1 MISEDWEPQGCLVH
15 ALSALVIVWTVFI
28 WHVLA
33 SIESRISDFN
43 VTVVLASKRHQA
55 GKGINRHNVAN
66 LAGFRLD
73 ASAHVHYSLS
83 RLVASEVAELGTV
96 ELGPNRRLDDQPVA
110 AD

>member
-15 ALSALVIVWTVFI
+15 ALSALVIVWAVFI

-66 LAGFRLD
+66 FAGLRVD
-73 ASAHVHYSLS
+73 ASTHVHYSFS
-83 RLVASEVAELGTV
+83 RLVAFEVAELGTV